1 MTSVA
6 IRRQGAGFQHSS
18 RLGLSLLLLAFLF
31 SPRLLAAEP
40 SALMRSPQQL
50 NLTRA
55 HGLAMHGNPA
65 LAEDFHHFPYADPNA
80 RKGGQLRIG
89 LSGTFDSLNP
99 FNLKSGSAAQ
109 GLVGNVFQSLM
120 ARSLDEPFTLY
131 PLIAAW
137 IDVDPARSFIIFHLN
152 PHAHFSDGA
161 PITAADVLFTFNL
174 LKSKGR
180 PQQRGAFSLV
190 KNVEASDSLTV
201 RFDLTGAGD
210 RELPLI
216 LAIMPVLPK
225 HATDIERFPDASL
238 AKPLGSGPYIVADVK
253 PGARLLLQ
261 KDPNY
266 WGVDIPSQR
275 GFYNFDEIDI
285 QYYRDGNSLFESFKA
300 GLLDYRD
307 ETSTTR
313 WSTGYEFP
321 AAKDGRVVKEILKN
335 DMPKGLEGFV
345 FNTRQSLFKDI
356 KLREAL
362 GLMFDFEWV
371 NANLYSGLYTRTK
384 SFFDESELSSSGRAA
399 NQAELN
405 LLAPYLSDVRK
416 DILEGQWRP
425 PIHDGT
431 GRDREIAKQALE
443 LLAQAG
449 YRIKGDVLTKDG
461 APVSFEIMVKDRNQE
476 RLALNFSSSLRRI
489 GVEAQV
495 RLVDEVQY
503 QRRRQKFDFDM
514 MIGQWVASASPGNEQ
529 RNRWGSVSAT
539 QEASFNLAGASSPAI
554 DAMIS
559 ALLAAQT
566 HEEFI
571 TAVRAYDRILLSG
584 FYVVP
589 LFHASEQWNAHS
601 NAIDHPTQTPRYATP
616 MFGPTLES
624 WQMKS
629 LSSTSP

>member
-6 IRRQGAGFQHSS
+6 ICRQGAGFQHSS

-285 QYYRDGNSLFESFKA
+285 QYYRDGNSLLNPSKRACLIIEMKRAQRA
-300 GLLDYRD
+300 GQQVTNFLQPKMDA
-307 ETSTTR
+307 S
-313 WSTGYEFP
+313 
-321 AAKDGRVVKEILKN
+321 LK
-335 DMPKGLEGFV
+335 
-345 FNTRQSLFKDI
+345 RS
-356 KLREAL
+356 
-362 GLMFDFEWV
+362 
-371 NANLYSGLYTRTK
+371 
-384 SFFDESELSSSGRAA
+384 
-399 NQAELN
+399 
-405 LLAPYLSDVRK
+405 
-416 DILEGQWRP
+416 
-425 PIHDGT
+425 
-431 GRDREIAKQALE
+431 
-443 LLAQAG
+443 
-449 YRIKGDVLTKDG
+449 
-461 APVSFEIMVKDRNQE
+461 
-476 RLALNFSSSLRRI
+476 
-489 GVEAQV
+489 
-495 RLVDEVQY
+495 
-503 QRRRQKFDFDM
+503 
-514 MIGQWVASASPGNEQ
+514 
-529 RNRWGSVSAT
+529 
-539 QEASFNLAGASSPAI
+539 
-554 DAMIS
+554 
-559 ALLAAQT
+559 
-566 HEEFI
+566 
-571 TAVRAYDRILLSG
+571 
-584 FYVVP
+584 
-589 LFHASEQWNAHS
+589 
-601 NAIDHPTQTPRYATP
+601 
-616 MFGPTLES
+616 
-624 WQMKS
+624 
-629 LSSTSP
+629 

>member
-321 AAKDGRVVKEILKN
+321 AAKDGRVVKEVLKN

-571 TAVRAYDRILLSG
+571 TAVRAYDRVLLSG